1 MRAVL
6 HDRYGGPEILRLG
19 EAAEPIPRRGE
30 VLVRVLAAG
39 VDPGV
44 RHLIEGRPA
53 MIRLATGLRRPR
65 RRVPGIAFAGTVEA
79 LGRDAEGLRIGD
91 EIYGTATSG
100 SFAEFATARVDKVAP
115 KPGSLDFAAAAAVPI
130 SAVTALQAIRD
141 GARVRPGQRVLVL
154 GAAGGVG
161 GYAVQLAK
169 AAGAEVVGAA
179 SAAKLPLVR
188 ELAADAAVDYATTD
202 PLGLGP
208 FDAIIDTAGTRP
220 LAALRRAISR
230 DGAVVLVGGEQG
242 GLGMLLSAPLRSA
255 LSRQRL
261 VGLISIERRAD
272 LIDLAARIDA
282 GELRPPIDRVLPLE
296 RAAEALEAIGRGHGT
311 GKTVL
316 RIDA

>member
-6 HDRYGGPEILRLG
+6 HDRYGGPEVLRLG

-91 EIYGTATSG
+91 EIFGTATSG

-242 GLGMLLSAPLRSA
+242 GLGTLLSAPLRSA

-261 VGLISIERRAD
+261 VGLISIERRSD

-296 RAAEALEAIGRGHGT
+296 RAGEALEAIGRGHGT